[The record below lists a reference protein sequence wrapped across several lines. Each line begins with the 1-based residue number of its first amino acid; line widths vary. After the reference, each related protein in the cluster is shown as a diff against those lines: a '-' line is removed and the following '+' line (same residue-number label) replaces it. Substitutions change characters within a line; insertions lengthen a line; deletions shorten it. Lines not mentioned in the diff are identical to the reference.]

1 MADIIQTSLKV
12 KGAVTVTVGTLGE
25 NVSLVYQPGGNQFLV
40 IHNITASAIT
50 PVIKGL
56 SAPSGFKV
64 AGFGLLN
71 LTGGYSM
78 GEIAAGASIALPLHT
93 VREWLKGDVVIE
105 GATGANA
112 YITTTTDVPQYE
124 PLWIQG
130 GRIVNGG
137 VLTNDSTVWG

>member
-12 KGAVTVTVGTLGE
+12 KGAVNVTVGTLGD
-25 NVSLVYQPGGNQFLV
+25 NVSLVYQPDVNQFLV

-64 AGFGLLN
+64 AGVGLLD
-71 LTGGYSM
+71 LTDGYPM

-130 GRIVNGG
+130 GRLVAGG
-137 VLTNDSTVWG
+137 RLTANSRLWG

>member
-1 MADIIQTSLKV
+1 MDIIQTSLKV
-12 KGAVTVTVGTLGE
+12 KGAVNVTVGTLGE
-25 NVSLVYQPGGNQFLV
+25 NVSLVYQPDGNQFLV
-40 IHNITASAIT
+40 IHNITASTIT

-64 AGFGLLN
+64 SGLGLLN
-71 LTGGYSM
+71 LTGGHSM
-78 GEIAAGASIALPLHT
+78 GEIAAGESIALPLHT

-112 YITTTTDVPQYE
+112 YITTTTDAPQYE

-130 GRIVNGG
+130 GRLVAGG
-137 VLTNDSTVWG
+137 RLTANSRLWG